1 MTVSQ
6 LFAEWDGL
14 TIDRKKEAVSNLVSY
29 LLNDDPDDP
38 GIREL
43 MIHGMYL
50 EQDDY
55 FGTEGARL

>member
-1 MTVSQ
+1 MTVHE
-6 LFAEWDGL
+6 LMEEWYGL
-14 TIDRKKEAVSNLVSY
+14 TLERKKQAISNLVSA
-29 LLNDDPDDP
+29 LIDEDEMDP

-43 MIHGMYL
+43 LIHASFL

>member
-1 MTVSQ
+1 MTVHE
-6 LFAEWDGL
+6 LMNEWYGL
-14 TIDRKKEAVSNLVSY
+14 TPERKKEAVSNLVS
-29 LLNDDPDDP
+29 LLIDEDELDA

-43 MIHGMYL
+43 LIHGSYL